1 MPPGWKQQRGAVVSS
16 RADLPRCRRGST
28 PPRSGFV
35 QRCAPPTP
43 AGRGVHDATDSSG
56 GARRCDRPVCPPPAM
71 TICEAAAAGPCGGA
85 LFAGPLVR
93 LEHRQSSRHEPR
105 PGPGAM
111 GHSVRYARRDAS
123 TRLGPALVATDDEAP
138 TLDARAR
145 TPQGRACSAW
155 GTRWPVPPRGRGD
168 RAWPAVAQGVDV
180 QLPMTLELIGP
191 GLSSPPRMKKE
202 RRRRE
207 HALRKPGPCTVG
219 GIFAQRHRF
228 AASMHLGSK
237 RNDRS
242 MTTFPTTMMTR
253 GPASRRHRRAGQS
266 DHRRRRQ
273 ARSRRGTQPESS
285 SWPVNVEHG
294 RQPRLVADD
303 DATKPSEW
311 R

>member
-1 MPPGWKQQRGAVVSS
+1 MLDGTKVARSVRAKLIRHRSKYLAAFNNGHGFPPR
-16 RADLPRCRRGST
+16 PRGSAKSWT
-28 PPRSGFV
+28 PTGVHSIAHRPGNKDVHICDPPDPWSSAPPSA

-56 GARRCDRPVCPPPAM
+56 AARRCDRPVCPPPAM

-93 LEHRQSSRHEPR
+93 LEQRQSSRHEPR

-168 RAWPAVAQGVDV
+168 RAWPVVV
-180 QLPMTLELIGP
+180 EVL
-191 GLSSPPRMKKE
+191 
-202 RRRRE
+202 
-207 HALRKPGPCTVG
+207 
-219 GIFAQRHRF
+219 
-228 AASMHLGSK
+228 AS
-237 RNDRS
+237 NC
-242 MTTFPTTMMTR
+242 P
-253 GPASRRHRRAGQS
+253 
-266 DHRRRRQ
+266 
-273 ARSRRGTQPESS
+273 
-285 SWPVNVEHG
+285 
-294 RQPRLVADD
+294 
-303 DATKPSEW
+303 
-311 R
+311 